1 MKLSLWATSKRLG
14 IPKAA
19 KAHPVVGPLVA
30 LHTVLFRE
38 AIKRATSKGPMQYD
52 GLVLANLGGIA
63 YALLVD
69 LELRG
74 WRLVEFK
81 ATRIAN
87 ADYRILFTV
96 EEADSPTP

>member
-1 MKLSLWATSKRLG
+1 
-14 IPKAA
+14 
-19 KAHPVVGPLVA
+19 
-30 LHTVLFRE
+30 
-38 AIKRATSKGPMQYD
+38 MQYD